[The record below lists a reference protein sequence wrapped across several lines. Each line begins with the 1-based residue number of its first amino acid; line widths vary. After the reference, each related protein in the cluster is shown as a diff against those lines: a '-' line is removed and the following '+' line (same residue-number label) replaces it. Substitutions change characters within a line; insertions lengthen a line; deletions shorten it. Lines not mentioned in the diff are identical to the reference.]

1 MKFIVLLISLLLQR
15 ETRKKD
21 YQRNREWFVTLTK
34 VFNPAGKSARVQV
47 GVYLLSVVLPAVILS
62 IVLLNMKGFLW
73 GLVAVILQIALF
85 LYVLG
90 RDDVTTRFREYQAC
104 WRAADYQGAYH
115 CAQRDMGIERDLHGG
130 TDVENNADQ
139 NSENAA
145 GSDNEANSVKNSE
158 TVQDEALLKACVE
171 DPKTLHDKV
180 SETVVLA
187 WFSRFFVL
195 VFWFVIGGVPLAL
208 AALLTYWY
216 AQEYKFAW
224 AQSLV
229 GAMEWIPSRLLGLTF
244 SLAGD
249 FTAKFPMALKFVMDF
264 ATPAQT
270 VVVKT
275 ARAGAPEQFDAEGA
289 NDQLE
294 ELNQMLYR
302 SAVIWLVIIGAF
314 TLFGSLS

>member
-15 ETRKKD
+15 ETRQKD
-21 YQRNREWFVTLTK
+21 YQRNREWFVSLSK
-34 VFNPAGKSARVQV
+34 VFNPVGRSARGQV
-47 GVYLLSVVLPAVILS
+47 AVYVLSVVMPAL
-62 IVLLNMKGFLW
+62 VLTLVLMNMKGFVW
-73 GLVAVILQIALF
+73 GLVSIVLQIALF

-104 WRAADYQGAYH
+104 WKAADYQGAYH
-115 CAQRDMGIERDLHGG
+115 CAQRDMGIERDLHDSKSEVV
-130 TDVENNADQ
+130 TANNR
-139 NSENAA
+139 
-145 GSDNEANSVKNSE
+145 G
-158 TVQDEALLKACVE
+158 QDAELLKTCVE

-180 SETVVLA
+180 CETVVLA

-195 VFWFVIGGVPLAL
+195 VFWFVIGGVPLSL
-208 AALLTYWY
+208 ASLLTYWY
-216 AQEYKFAW
+216 AQEYKFSW

-229 GAMEWIPSRLLGLTF
+229 SAMEWIPSRLLALTF

-249 FTAKFPMALKFVMDF
+249 FTAKFPLALKFLMDF
-264 ATPAQT
+264 TTPAQQA
-270 VVVKT
+270 VVET
-275 ARAGAPEQFDAEGA
+275 ARSGTLEQFDVSSA
-289 NDQLE
+289 NQQLE